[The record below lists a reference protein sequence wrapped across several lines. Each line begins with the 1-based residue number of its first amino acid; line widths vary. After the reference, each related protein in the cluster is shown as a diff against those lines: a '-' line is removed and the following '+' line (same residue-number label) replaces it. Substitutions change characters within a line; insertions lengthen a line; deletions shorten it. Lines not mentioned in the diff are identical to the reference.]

1 MAAVSRVVHTTCD
14 KNTLAHGLVVI
25 ETGPHKCALALNMAI
40 EHRTKKLWTSSEY
53 QTHHCAV
60 IVVNRTQRLVHVRGP

>member
-40 EHRTKKLWTSSEY
+40 EHRDEETVDVFRISDAPLCHYCCE
-53 QTHHCAV
+53 
-60 IVVNRTQRLVHVRGP
+60 